1 MKMSMY
7 NKDSKFDIDL
17 SYGEI
22 KEKELALILMDE
34 KIEVKSERGQW
45 QETGNIAVELSSRG
59 KPSGLVTTK
68 ANWWVTTLNEG
79 DKVKGIIML
88 PIADMKKHTKAIVK
102 SGRGKVV
109 MGGDDDTSEIALI
122 QITDLMEEIQNDKN
136 K

>member
-1 MKMSMY
+1 MSMY

-22 KEKELALILMDE
+22 KEKHLALILMDE
-34 KIEVKSERGQW
+34 KLEVKSERGQW

-68 ANWWVTTLNEG
+68 ANWWVTTLNDG

-88 PIADMKKHTKAIVK
+88 PIADMKKHTKAIVT

-109 MGGDDDTSEIALI
+109 MGGDDDTSELALI
-122 QITDLMEEIQNDKN
+122 QITDLIKEVQDDKA

>member
-1 MKMSMY
+1 MTMY

-68 ANWWVTTLNEG
+68 ANWWVTTLNDG

-109 MGGDDDTSEIALI
+109 MGGDDDTSELALI
-122 QITDLMEEIQNDKN
+122 QITDLIKEVQDDKA

>member
-1 MKMSMY
+1 MSMY

-22 KEKELALILMDE
+22 KEKHLALILMDE
-34 KIEVKSERGQW
+34 KLEVKSERGKW

-68 ANWWVTTLNEG
+68 ANWWVTTLNDG

-109 MGGDDDTSEIALI
+109 MGGDDDTSELALI

>member
-1 MKMSMY
+1 MSMY

-22 KEKELALILMDE
+22 KEKHLALILMNE
-34 KIEVKSERGQW
+34 KLEVKSERGQW

-68 ANWWVTTLNEG
+68 ANWWVTTLNDG

-109 MGGDDDTSEIALI
+109 MGGDDDTSELALI
-122 QITDLMEEIQNDKN
+122 QITDLIKEVQDDKT

>member
-1 MKMSMY
+1 MPMY

-22 KEKELALILMDE
+22 KEKHLALILMDE
-34 KIEVKSERGQW
+34 KLEVKSERGQW
-45 QETGNIAVELSSRG
+45 QKTGNIAVELSSRG

-68 ANWWVTTLNEG
+68 ANWWVTTLNDG

-88 PIADMKKHTKAIVK
+88 PIADMKKHTKTIVK

-109 MGGDDDTSEIALI
+109 MGGDDDTSELALI
-122 QITDLMEEIQNDKN
+122 PIKDLIEEIRNGS
-136 K
+136 